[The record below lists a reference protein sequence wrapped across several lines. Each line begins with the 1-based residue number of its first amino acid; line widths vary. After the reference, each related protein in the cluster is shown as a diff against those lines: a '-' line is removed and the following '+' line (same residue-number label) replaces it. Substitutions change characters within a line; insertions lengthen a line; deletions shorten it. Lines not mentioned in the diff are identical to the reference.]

1 MEGGGAVAKKKK
13 KNTKIA
19 AKDAIMF
26 GKEGPKNKKMLIK
39 KKISAKH
46 QISSG
51 TYITNA
57 SIMYSL

>member
-1 MEGGGAVAKKKK
+1 MEGEGTVAKKKK
-13 KNTKIA
+13 NETKIA

-26 GKEGPKNKKMLIK
+26 GKEGLKNKKMLIK

-51 TYITNA
+51 T
-57 SIMYSL
+57 